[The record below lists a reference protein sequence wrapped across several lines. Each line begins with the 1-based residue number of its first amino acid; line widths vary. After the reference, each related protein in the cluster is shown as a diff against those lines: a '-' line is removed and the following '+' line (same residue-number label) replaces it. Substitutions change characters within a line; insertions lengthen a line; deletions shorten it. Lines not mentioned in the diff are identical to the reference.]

1 MQMVQKI
8 QNLDDLKV
16 QEGKVSMAREV
27 MVEEVSVNIVIKV
40 EKSKKRMKI

>member
-1 MQMVQKI
+1 MVQKI

-16 QEGKVSMAREV
+16 PEDKVSMAREV